1 MLMLLFLLL
10 FIYINLFAFIY
21 LNAHKYLWYIHIS
34 YVLNT
39 YIAAWRIARLL
50 RVVGGNVG
58 NLVVVNA
65 VKKSIRRKYLYFV

>member
-50 RVVGGNVG
+50 RVVGGN
-58 NLVVVNA
+58 LVVVNA